1 MSADW
6 DASVDK
12 EPARLSIR
20 LIVANQRLKPNYIK
34 QDYYHSIGQGK
45 RLVRREEGMERGGKG
60 DRINEAEE

>member
-12 EPARLSIR
+12 EAARPSIR
-20 LIVANQRLKPNYIK
+20 LIVTNQRLKPNYIK

-45 RLVRREEGMERGGKG
+45 RLEEGERKGWNREEKEVG
-60 DRINEAEE
+60 